1 MKNFYSNEKTNN
13 EIILNPSMYYFYWVM
28 IGISAFFGEIS
39 KMIYKL
45 NWKKFG
51 KKSLITGIPFLR
63 TQFFV
68 FPVFLN
74 LIFFFWLIFIFK
86 SNPILTNKYYS
97 LKNFLSKIRFGF
109 LFSNILIFCLFFL
122 VYNFVFTPSF
132 KKYHI
137 RISGHITC
145 AIFSGALL
153 NHLDL
158 LCNNLMTIEINN
170 YNLYYLIFVIK
181 FLLWHNVYSLFW
193 SAYLFH
199 TIFEIV
205 VAFIIS
211 IIFILFVHFINFDN
225 LVIKLFEFDD
235 DINKFEKNIIYISN
249 MGSNIINKKNI

>member
-1 MKNFYSNEKTNN
+1 MKNFYNEKTNN

-86 SNPILTNKYYS
+86 SNPILTNKYFT

-199 TIFEIV
+199 TIFEILV
-205 VAFIIS
+205 GYVIS
-211 IIFILFVHFINFDN
+211 ICFILFVHFINFDN
-225 LVIKLFEFDD
+225 LVYQLLFESNDEF
-235 DINKFEKNIIYISN
+235 NKFDKNIIYISN
-249 MGSNIINKKNI
+249 MRSNIINKKNI